1 MLYERKFTGWIGYGL
16 YEWRMA
22 QKSFLFKVWFWPLG
36 LCTFKFPFQWEMKE
50 YINWLLLFHT
60 NLLAYAI
67 FHTPTLL
74 AFFIAVMIEGDIAEP
89 CTSLQHGQHRE
100 LEMRESSLQEFSFID
115 DSHVCNTI
123 ISDAG
128 TQLAGIK
135 IQGFSLQKSR
145 FRDSACRNWS
155 CGLVAGF
162 FLDACSRPL
171 PSLREPLVTTNY
183 FSVSISLYMR
193 FASRPQPMTHEY
205 SLF

>member
-1 MLYERKFTGWIGYGL
+1 MNKPFFYSLKKKKQKYTLARTKKMNNYTSYPMLYERKFTGWIGYGL

-60 NLLAYAI
+60 NLLVYAI

-74 AFFIAVMIEGDIAEP
+74 AFFIAVMLEGDLGEP

-115 DSHVCNTI
+115 ASRVCNTI

-128 TQLAGIK
+128 T
-135 IQGFSLQKSR
+135 
-145 FRDSACRNWS
+145 SACRNQDS
-155 CGLVAGF
+155 LT
-162 FLDACSRPL
+162 PL
-171 PSLREPLVTTNY
+171 A
-183 FSVSISLYMR
+183 
-193 FASRPQPMTHEY
+193 FATR
-205 SLF
+205 